1 MSKLSRRDFL
11 KIAAIAPTAMAFSK
25 VIPNLLSAED
35 WQGSSLPNVI
45 ILEFDAMSARNLSL
59 YNYPRKT
66 TPNLERFA
74 ERATV
79 YHSHHSAGNYTTP
92 GAASLLT
99 GMYPWSHRAINHR
112 GFIARNVVGRNLFN
126 LFGEEYKRLA
136 FAQNSWVEIQLN
148 QFNMDIDT
156 HISPSSFST
165 VDRVMCEY
173 IKNDTNAACNAFDD
187 FLFVPSMSAIT
198 ASLTFGLLDRLYLSN
213 KVKRMQSEEYPVG
226 LPFSESSS
234 VYFRLED
241 LFDGL
246 IAQCAMLRPPYLAFY
261 HIHPPHAAYNP
272 NKKYWGI
279 YRNDKWKPIS
289 KPWHRLGGQL
299 RDSELNKAR
308 RRYDEFVTN
317 VDAEFGRFLDALNE
331 SGILDQ
337 SYVIVTSDH
346 GEMFER
352 GEKFHG
358 TNLLYEPEVHIPLL
372 ISTPG
377 QRSRKDV
384 YSPTNNVDILPTLL
398 HIAGKEVPDWCEG
411 ELLPGF
417 GGQEN
422 AGRVDFAMQAWKNPA
437 FAPLTKITLAMR
449 KGKYK
454 IVYYTGYKV
463 DVFFELY
470 DLESDPE
477 ELNDLYLTEPSMA
490 VTMREELLAKLRE
503 VNQPYE

>member
-1 MSKLSRRDFL
+1 MSKISRRDFL
-11 KIAAIAPTAMAFSK
+11 KIAVTAPAAMAFSK
-25 VIPNLLSAED
+25 VMPNLLSAEG

-45 ILEFDAMSARNLSL
+45 ILEFDAMTARNLSL
-59 YNYPRKT
+59 YGYPRKT

-79 YHSHHSAGNYTTP
+79 YHSHHSAGNFTTS
-92 GAASLLT
+92 GVASLLT
-99 GMYPWSHRAINHR
+99 GMYPWSHRAINQGGR
-112 GFIARNVVGRNLFN
+112 IARHLVKRNFFRF
-126 LFGEEYKRLA
+126 FGEEYNRLA
-136 FAQNSWVEIQLN
+136 FAQNSWVDIQLN
-148 QFNMDIDT
+148 QLGTDVET
-156 HISPSSFST
+156 RLSPGSFSI
-165 VDRVMCEY
+165 VERVISERFR
-173 IKNDTNAACNAFDD
+173 NDANAAYAAFDD
-187 FLFVPSMSAIT
+187 FLFDASETT
-198 ASLTFGLLDRLYLSN
+198 ASLTFGLLDRLYLRYR
-213 KVKRMQSEEYPVG
+213 VKRAQNEDYPAG

-422 AGRVDFAMQAWKNPA
+422 AGRVDFTMQAWKNPA

-463 DVFFELY
+463 GVFFELY

-490 VTMREELLAKLRE
+490 VTMREELLARLQE